1 MTVLAPPLDTA
12 GAALDAQIAVVQA
25 LVTANKNPLVLY
37 QNVQLLNS
45 LQMQAV
51 NHYMSTYWLAADVIL
66 ASYSPPAWDKVG
78 ARLLTR
84 IAGLQTL
91 VNNAPLPN
99 PLASGWTDPANGY
112 KILLYQTQTECVDY
126 MMALPGG
133 TTAATLLSA
142 MTGSQSRPFDY
153 VFSSVGFTSEALEG

>member
-1 MTVLAPPLDTA
+1 MTVTAPPADIP

-25 LVTANKNPLVLY
+25 LVNANKNPLVLY
-37 QNVQLLNS
+37 QNQQLLNS

-51 NHYMSTYWLAADVIL
+51 DHYMTTGWLNAATIL

-78 ARLLTR
+78 ARLLAY
-84 IAGLQTL
+84 IASVQAL
-91 VNNAPLPN
+91 VNNAPAPN
-99 PLASGWTDPANGY
+99 PLAFGWVNPLLCY
-112 KILLYQTQTECVDY
+112 QQLLYQKQQECVDY

-142 MTGSQSRPFDY
+142 MTGFQSFVFEY
-153 VFSSVGFTSEALEG
+153 VYSSVGFTSEALEG